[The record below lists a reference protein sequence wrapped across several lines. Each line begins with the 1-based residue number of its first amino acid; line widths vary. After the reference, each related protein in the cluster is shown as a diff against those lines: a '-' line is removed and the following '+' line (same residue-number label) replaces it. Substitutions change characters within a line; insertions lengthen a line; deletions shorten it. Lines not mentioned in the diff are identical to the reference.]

1 MDYKSVQQ
9 GLQIKAA
16 LGISN
21 RGRKITNRG
30 RDYKSGQ
37 EGFQIGAEITNRG
50 RTHQNNPYNT
60 TRVLTLFYCLHLLQ
74 TDSTNGHSTFK
85 TIFNFIALNVDL
97 PKTTPMIVTKSL
109 LPALKRLLLNRFL
122 SHQYQMLQSQ

>member
-1 MDYKSVQQ
+1 MQQ

-97 PKTTPMIVTKSL
+97 PKTAPMIVTKSL